1 MTPHLGPILFV
12 PGRWKFWLNLCHVSP
27 PTAPLFS
34 QQMSL
39 ILYIYL
45 KHKKQT
51 NSNYC
56 RWSSPKWEVLLIKY
70 SSTLL
75 LLWIYLATTS
85 NATLFFFLFLLFI
98 NLLKT
103 LQIRMVSSIYFQITL
118 FIPYSYL
125 LVHLYHFIYLFV
137 FWFNSL
143 NLIIYNILF
152 YTILIFIYKNDIICQ
167 WYHIC
172 IFRSRCLYL
181 ILIYL
186 YIYIFILFVC
196 ILI

>member
-12 PGRWKFWLNLCHVSP
+12 PGSWKFWLNLCHVSP

-75 LLWIYLATTS
+75 LSLWIYLATTS
-85 NATLFFFLFLLFI
+85 NVTLFLFLFWLFYF
-98 NLLKT
+98 LL
-103 LQIRMVSSIYFQITL
+103 IYWKHL
-118 FIPYSYL
+118 CY
-125 LVHLYHFIYLFV
+125 HLYIFKSHYLY
-137 FWFNSL
+137 
-143 NLIIYNILF
+143 I
-152 YTILIFIYKNDIICQ
+152 
-167 WYHIC
+167 
-172 IFRSRCLYL
+172 